1 MMAEDY
7 SEKSIGMEKM
17 KKSIDRSI
25 DSSDKV
31 DDFSF
36 VYNGPAICRV
46 RSEA

>member
-17 KKSIDRSI
+17 KKSID
-25 DSSDKV
+25 SSDKV

-36 VYNGPAICRV
+36 ICNGPAICRV